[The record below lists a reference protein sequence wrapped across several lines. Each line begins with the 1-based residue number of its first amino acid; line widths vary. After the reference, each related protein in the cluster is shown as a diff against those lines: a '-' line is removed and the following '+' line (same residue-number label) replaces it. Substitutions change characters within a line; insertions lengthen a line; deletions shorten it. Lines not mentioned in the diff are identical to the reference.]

1 VTTLVAER
9 LERPVATERSGGPTL
24 EHVISGVWHDVSHQA
39 TAACPVCAGDMA
51 PAAGG
56 APHGT
61 CSACGSQLW

>member
-1 VTTLVAER
+1 MTTLVAER
-9 LERPVATERSGGPTL
+9 LERPVETERSGAPTL
-24 EHVISGVWHDVSHQA
+24 ERLIAGVWHDVSHHA

-56 APHGT
+56 ASHGT

>member
-24 EHVISGVWHDVSHQA
+24 EHLISGVWHDVSHQA

-51 PAAGG
+51 PAAVG

>member
-1 VTTLVAER
+1 MTTLVAER
-9 LERPVATERSGGPTL
+9 LERSVRTERSGGSTL
-24 EHVISGVWHDVSHQA
+24 ERLISGVWHDVSHQA